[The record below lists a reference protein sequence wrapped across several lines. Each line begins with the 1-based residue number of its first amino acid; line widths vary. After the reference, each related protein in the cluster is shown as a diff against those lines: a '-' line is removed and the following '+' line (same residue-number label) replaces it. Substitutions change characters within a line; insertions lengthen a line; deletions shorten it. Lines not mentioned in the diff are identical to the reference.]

1 MFVITVDQV
10 DSRRTPDAVAS
21 VLESLTATLGDRLLL
36 APERTAG
43 DEFQLLLD
51 DAGATLAAVLDLTR
65 AGRWSVGCG
74 VGSVRRPLPPSIRES
89 TGEAFVSARDAVD
102 RAKRRTSRFALESTA
117 APEAAHRLE
126 ALVDL
131 LLATRSRRSPEGWE
145 LYDLLEAGLTQ
156 AAAAARLGITP
167 QAASLR
173 AQAADLKIEAAVTG
187 ALATLLADLD
197 EEAG

>member
-1 MFVITVDQV
+1 MGAVMFVITVDQV

-102 RAKRRTSRFALESTA
+102 RAKRRASRFALESTA
-117 APEAAHRLE
+117 VPE
-126 ALVDL
+126 
-131 LLATRSRRSPEGWE
+131 
-145 LYDLLEAGLTQ
+145 
-156 AAAAARLGITP
+156 
-167 QAASLR
+167 
-173 AQAADLKIEAAVTG
+173 
-187 ALATLLADLD
+187 
-197 EEAG
+197 

>member
-10 DSRRTPDAVAS
+10 DSRSTPDAVAS
-21 VLESLTATLGDRLLL
+21 VLESLALTLGERLLL
-36 APERTAG
+36 PPERTAG

-74 VGSVRRPLPPSIRES
+74 VGNVREPLPPSIRES

-102 RAKRRTSRFALESTA
+102 RAKRRPSRFALASIA
-117 APEAAHRLE
+117 APDAARRLE
-126 ALVDL
+126 ALIDL

-173 AQAADLKIEAAVTG
+173 AQAADLKTEAAVTG
-187 ALATLLADLD
+187 ALATLLAHLD